1 MLFLSYL
8 GAQVPVAVGAGFGGG
23 VGGFGCGC
31 GFQRLFVG
39 VSSGSG
45 HILVVTSS

>member
-23 VGGFGCGC
+23 VGGC
-31 GFQRLFVG
+31 GFQRLSFG
-39 VSSGSG
+39 VSSSVV
-45 HILVVTSS
+45 LVPVPN